1 MYQTAGSI
9 KTLLDKVKNHD
20 YILPAIQREFVWRP
34 EQICQLFDSLL
45 QGYPFGTFLFWK
57 IKTENINQYQFFDF
71 MCHYH
76 QRDRIHCEK
85 LVITN
90 DQDRIAVLDGQQRMT
105 ALNIGL
111 RGSYTWK
118 TQGKWWKSPDAFVER
133 RLYLNLLKSPQLEEN
148 THYEFDFLS
157 EEEAKYS
164 DEYHQW
170 FLVTR
175 VLEIDSYDIH
185 GEISKMD
192 LPKVREVEAGRVVSH
207 LHNIIHN
214 KPLVT
219 YYLEEG
225 QELSKVLNIFIR
237 MNSGGTPLSYSDL
250 LLSIAVA
257 QWQKLDAREE
267 IHNLVDEMNRV
278 GDGFN
283 FSKDL
288 VLKAGLMLS
297 ELKVAFKV
305 ENFNKHN
312 MALLEQN
319 WTEIS
324 SSLLLGVNLLSS
336 FGFCSSTLKAD
347 SVLLP
352 VAYYLHSR
360 NLDMNYLAH
369 SKYASDRSLIRT
381 WLIKTLLKSGIW
393 GSGLDSLLTSFR
405 GIIKN
410 CNEDRFPV
418 PEMTAFMAENGKS
431 LRFEEEE
438 MQSLLE
444 MDYGNPRIFPLL
456 SLLFPGHDFSHHF
469 HVDHIFPKSRFTK
482 SQLKKAG
489 IDDDKKNEEWIEMA
503 NRVPNLQL
511 LEGGQN
517 NDKRQKMPHEWYRIM
532 WPEALAYV
540 NHLQTL
546 AIDSLPENI
555 IEFDVFYLRRRET
568 LMSRLRLLLS

>member
-34 EQICQLFDSLL
+34 DQICQLFDSLL

-57 IKTENINQYQFFDF
+57 IKNENLSQYQFFDF
-71 MCHYH
+71 MCNYH

-85 LVITN
+85 LIITN

-118 TQGKWWKSPDAFVER
+118 TQGKWWKSPDAFVKR
-133 RLYLNLLKSPQLEEN
+133 RLYLNLLKSPQLEDD

-157 EEEAKYS
+157 EEESKYS

-170 FLVTR
+170 FLVPR
-175 VLEIDSYDIH
+175 VLEIDPYDIH

-192 LPKVREVEAGRVVSH
+192 LPKGRDVEAGKMVSH

-214 KPLVT
+214 KQLVT

-288 VLKAGLMLS
+288 VLKAG
-297 ELKVAFKV
+297 
-305 ENFNKHN
+305 
-312 MALLEQN
+312 
-319 WTEIS
+319 
-324 SSLLLGVNLLSS
+324 
-336 FGFCSSTLKAD
+336 
-347 SVLLP
+347 
-352 VAYYLHSR
+352 
-360 NLDMNYLAH
+360 
-369 SKYASDRSLIRT
+369 
-381 WLIKTLLKSGIW
+381 
-393 GSGLDSLLTSFR
+393 
-405 GIIKN
+405 
-410 CNEDRFPV
+410 
-418 PEMTAFMAENGKS
+418 
-431 LRFEEEE
+431 
-438 MQSLLE
+438 
-444 MDYGNPRIFPLL
+444 
-456 SLLFPGHDFSHHF
+456 
-469 HVDHIFPKSRFTK
+469 
-482 SQLKKAG
+482 
-489 IDDDKKNEEWIEMA
+489 
-503 NRVPNLQL
+503 
-511 LEGGQN
+511 
-517 NDKRQKMPHEWYRIM
+517 
-532 WPEALAYV
+532 
-540 NHLQTL
+540 
-546 AIDSLPENI
+546 
-555 IEFDVFYLRRRET
+555 
-568 LMSRLRLLLS
+568 